1 MKKFI
6 VLDFNI
12 QSYLILAFIVIL
24 VIDTAV
30 LHSAASV
37 MVYFAIALAH
47 IISSTKKWFDK
58 EYVQSTAFKIYYRIS
73 MVFMLLFLILIVAC
87 VVKLQDSIVG
97 FMYVMF
103 AFGIFGTPPLALT
116 YYLICYG
123 DYRKVKETEM
133 LKRNHNHN

>member
-24 VIDTAV
+24 VIDIAV

-37 MVYFAIALAH
+37 MVYFVMALEH
-47 IISSTKKWFDK
+47 IISSTRKWFDK
-58 EYVQSTAFKIYYRIS
+58 EYIQSTAFKIYYRIS

-87 VVKLQDSIVG
+87 VLKLQDSIIG
-97 FMYVMF
+97 FMYGMF
-103 AFGIFGTPPLALT
+103 AFGIFGTPLLALT
-116 YYLICYG
+116 YYLICYR
-123 DYRKVKETEM
+123 DYRKVSENKIYR
-133 LKRNHNHN
+133 L

>member
-24 VIDTAV
+24 VIDIAV

-37 MVYFAIALAH
+37 MVYFAIALKH
-47 IISSTKKWFDK
+47 IISSAKKWFDK
-58 EYVQSTAFKIYYRIS
+58 EYIQSTAFKIYYMIS

-87 VVKLQDSIVG
+87 VVKLQDSIIG
-97 FMYVMF
+97 FMYGMF
-103 AFGIFGTPPLALT
+103 AFGIFGTPLLALT
-116 YYLICYG
+116 YYLICYR
-123 DYRKVKETEM
+123 DYRKVSENKIYR
-133 LKRNHNHN
+133 L